1 MRELHVHLLPQLVA
15 PEQLRGGVA
24 VVIDVLRAGTTIV
37 HALAAGCT
45 AVLPVG
51 EVAEARVMA
60 GGMRAGKV
68 ILGGERNGRPL
79 TGFDMGNSPAGYT
92 ACVCKGA
99 ALVLTTTN
107 GTRALLHAGEAE
119 RVLVAGFVNFS
130 AVCDQL
136 LRDTRPIHL
145 ICAGT
150 HGAITLEDTLLA
162 GAFVEALHDAPLA
175 LNDSA
180 RLAWDCFEHH
190 GTILVEALRLS
201 QGGVHLIALGYE
213 KDIDA
218 AAQVDRFMLVPEL
231 KRQPNRLEV
240 GCVGMVKR
248 HWPGSAV

>member
-1 MRELHVHLLPQLVA
+1 
-15 PEQLRGGVA
+15 
-24 VVIDVLRAGTTIV
+24 VIDVLRAGTTIV

-45 AVLPVG
+45 SVLPVC
-51 EVAEARVMA
+51 EVAEARVLA

-79 TGFDMGNSPAGYT
+79 TGFDMGNSPLGYT
-92 ACVCKGA
+92 CSVCKGA

-107 GTRALLHAGEAE
+107 GTRALLHAGDAE

-136 LRDTRPIHL
+136 LRDERPVHL

-150 HGAITLEDTLLA
+150 NGAITLEDTLLA
-162 GAFVEALHDAPLA
+162 GAFVEALHDSAAA

-190 GTILVEALRLS
+190 GTIIVEALRMS
-201 QGGVHLIALGYE
+201 QGGAHLLKLGYD

-218 AAQVDRFMLVPEL
+218 AAQIDRFMLVPEL

-240 GCVGMVKR
+240 GCVGMVRR
-248 HWPGSAV
+248 HWPHTC